1 MRTTDQV
8 RGLVAMV
15 DESYRVIVGGHYVLA
30 AAVAPA
36 GDLGEI
42 RQQLRAVP
50 PGKKQHFH
58 WGDESEPLRRK
69 MLAVVEEMQLPHV
82 VVAATP
88 VDRRRQERAR
98 GVCLEQLMWE
108 LHQLGVGHVLLESRS
123 DQDAADKRVI
133 GGLRTRNVIPHVMSF
148 GFGTKRNP
156 ELWIPDAIAGAV
168 ITQRCEADSRF
179 TSMVTGLK
187 IIELPGV

>member
-1 MRTTDQV
+1 MRTTGKPE
-8 RGLVAMV
+8 GLVAMV

-30 AAVAPA
+30 AAVVPA
-36 GDLGEI
+36 CDLAEI
-42 RQQLRAVP
+42 RQQLRGVP

-58 WGDESEPLRRK
+58 WADESEALRHK
-69 MLAVVEEMQLPHV
+69 MLALVDEMQLPQV
-82 VVAATP
+82 VVAVTP

-98 GVCLEQLMWE
+98 GLCLDQLMWE

-133 GGLRTRNVIPHVMSF
+133 GGLRTRNVIPRVMSF
-148 GFGTKRNP
+148 GFGTKKDP
-156 ELWIPDAIAGAV
+156 ELWIPDAFAGAV

-179 TSMVTGLK
+179 TGMVTGLR
-187 IIELPGV
+187 IIGLSGV